1 MLPKEIQKDFPIL
14 SVSIH
19 GKQLVYLDSAA
30 TSQKPQCVLDA
41 LQMYYSTMN
50 ANIHRGVHT
59 LSENATAAY
68 EESRKATAL
77 FFGAA
82 DANEIVFTKNATES
96 INLVARGWAPRHIR
110 SGDEI
115 LVTQLEHHANLVP
128 WQECARSVGASLR
141 SIPITDEYILDY
153 EVFCS
158 MLSNKTKL
166 LCITALSNVTGT
178 LVDLKPFIDA
188 AHRYGAAVLI
198 DASQAA
204 AHIPLNVQ
212 GLNCDFLVCSS
223 HKMYGPTGVG
233 ILYAKRE
240 HLEAM
245 DPLLYGGDMVVT
257 VSEQSAIYAGAPQKF
272 EGGTPNIA
280 GVVAYRAALQYL
292 SHLGMEEVRC
302 HSQELLAYAR
312 EKFAVYQNIRLFT
325 PRAVKNADAILS
337 FTIEGVHPHDTASIF
352 DAEGV
357 AIRSGV
363 HCAEPLHKHMG
374 VAATA
379 RMSFGVYTS
388 KEDIDAAE
396 QAVKKTISLFS
407 R

>member
-14 SVSIH
+14 SVPIH
-19 GKQLVYLDSAA
+19 GKRLVYLDSAA

-41 LQMYYSTMN
+41 LQVYYTSMN

-68 EESRKATAL
+68 EESRKETAL
-77 FFGAA
+77 FFGARNA
-82 DANEIVFTKNATES
+82 SEIIFTKNATES
-96 INLVARGWAPRHIR
+96 INLVARGWAARHIR
-110 SGDEI
+110 NGDEI

-128 WQECARSVGASLR
+128 WQECARFSGARLR
-141 SIPITDEYILDY
+141 SIPITDEYCLDY

-188 AHRYGAAVLI
+188 AHGYGAAVLV

-204 AHIPLNVQ
+204 AHIPLNVRD
-212 GLNCDFLVCSS
+212 LNCDFLVCSS

-240 HLEAM
+240 HLKIM

-257 VSEQSAIYAGAPQKF
+257 VTEQSATYADTPQKF

-280 GVVAYRAALQYL
+280 GVVAYRAALKYL
-292 SHLGMEEVRC
+292 SHLGMKQVGR

-312 EKFAVYQNIRLFT
+312 EKLGAYKNITLFT
-325 PRAVKNADAILS
+325 PHAIKNADATLS
-337 FTIEGVHPHDTASIF
+337 FAIEGIHPHDIASIF
-352 DAEGV
+352 DAEGI

-363 HCAEPLHKHMG
+363 HCAEPLHKRMG

-407 R
+407 